1 MQDGEWSSEDV
12 VQSRKMSITMVLG
25 TDMKKH
31 FDIVS
36 RFQVSLLLLHVTV
49 ALGMCMLHILTSCWL
64 WCCNV
69 QLSRSQN
76 IVLYELEITVRS

>member
-1 MQDGEWSSEDV
+1 MTAVAVDELRCGSVQDGEWSSEDV

-36 RFQVSLLLLHVTV
+36 RFQVSF
-49 ALGMCMLHILTSCWL
+49 WL

-69 QLSRSQN
+69 QLTRSQN
-76 IVLYELEITVRS
+76 IVLYELEIMVRS